1 MKIAFVFPGQ
11 GSQYEGM
18 GKDFRDQYPC
28 AREVFDRAD
37 SSLGYSISKLCFEGP
52 QSELNL
58 TANTQPALLTVS
70 AVVAAVI
77 REIAPVVVS
86 ACAGHSLGEYSA
98 LCFAESL
105 TIDTA
110 VRLVHERGKAMQ
122 SAAPHGIGAM
132 AAIIGLEDGLADEVC
147 REAGQGQI
155 IQAANFNGPGQVVL
169 SGHKE
174 AVERAIQIARGKGAR
189 KGILLP
195 VSAPFH
201 CALMKTAAETMLGI
215 LGRADIR
222 SPIIPLVNNV
232 DADYLD
238 PTPASVIDS
247 LYRQITGPVRWDES
261 IRRMRT
267 DGIECFIEIGAGKV
281 LTNMIKRIVPE
292 AECLSVGSVDDL
304 EFFSQYVATKGL
316 IP

>member
-18 GKDFRDQYPC
+18 AKDFKDRFESARDI
-28 AREVFDRAD
+28 FDRAD

-52 QSELNL
+52 QSDLNL

-70 AVVAAVI
+70 AVVAAAI
-77 REIAPVVVS
+77 KETAPVTVS

-110 VRLVHERGKAMQ
+110 VSLVHERGKAMQ
-122 SAAPHGIGAM
+122 SATPQGVGAM
-132 AAIIGLEDGLADEVC
+132 AAIIGLADGLADDVC

-169 SGHKE
+169 SGHRE
-174 AVERAIQIARGKGAR
+174 AVERAILIARSKGAR
-189 KGILLP
+189 KGIMLP

-201 CALMKTAAETMLGI
+201 CALMKPAAETMLGI
-215 LGRADIR
+215 LHRSDIR
-222 SPIIPLVNNV
+222 SPVIPLVNNA
-232 DADYLD
+232 DADYLE
-238 PTPASVIDS
+238 PTPATVIDS
-247 LYRQITGPVRWDES
+247 LYRQITAPVRWEES
-261 IRRMRT
+261 IRRMRA

-304 EFFSQYVATKGL
+304 ENFAQYVATKGL